1 MKEMFTES
9 DRHFIGLL
17 HDTINRMANN
27 SANCKNW
34 LLAILTAVVA
44 YVASNPES
52 SNLLWLIIII
62 DVLFYWLDSYYLQLE
77 NNFRDLEADFV
88 CKVCNLGTQEA
99 ENQDYNKYLYDFN
112 FNRLDKDNVKI
123 ACKNMKKALKSNATL
138 PFYLTI
144 LIVTLIA
151 YFMISDID
159 FNICINCCH
168 CCK

>member
-1 MKEMFTES
+1 M
-9 DRHFIGLL
+9 
-17 HDTINRMANN
+17 
-27 SANCKNW
+27 
-34 LLAILTAVVA
+34 
-44 YVASNPES
+44 
-52 SNLLWLIIII
+52 
-62 DVLFYWLDSYYLQLE
+62 
-77 NNFRDLEADFV
+77 